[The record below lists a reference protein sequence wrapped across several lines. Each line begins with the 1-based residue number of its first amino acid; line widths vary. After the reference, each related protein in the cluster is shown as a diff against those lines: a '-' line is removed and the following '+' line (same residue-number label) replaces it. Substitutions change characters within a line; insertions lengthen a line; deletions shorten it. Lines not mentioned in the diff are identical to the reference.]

1 VRYEPNCIETCAEWR
16 EALYRSMRC
25 ASYGTPF
32 GRRVLA
38 PLVGLKR
45 LWSILVCKICGG
57 GVLVGMGY
65 LYLRYGKFDRST
77 L

>member
-1 VRYEPNCIETCAEWR
+1 MLSGAKRCIEVCAAPRMELPSVVWVWDCG
-16 EALYRSMRC
+16 A
-25 ASYGTPF
+25 
-32 GRRVLA
+32 VLD
-38 PLVGLKR
+38 
-45 LWSILVCKICGG
+45 CKMCGG

>member
-1 VRYEPNCIETCAEWR
+1 MRYEPNCIETCAEWR

-32 GRRVLA
+32 GRMGLE
-38 PLVGLKR
+38 LWFCSGLKM
-45 LWSILVCKICGG
+45 CGG